1 MENTILD
8 ELISA
13 NLKYEIETCGKKKK
27 EIAKAMGVSCATISE
42 YCYGRSQPTL
52 ANLSRL
58 CNFIGAS
65 ADDIL
70 SIKKY

>member
-1 MENTILD
+1 MENLNLD
-8 ELISA
+8 ELISK
-13 NLKYEIETCGKKKK
+13 NLKFEIEHSGKKKK
-27 EIAKAMGVSCATISE
+27 DIAKAIGVSCATISE

-58 CNFIGAS
+58 CNAIGVS

-70 SIKKY
+70 NVKKV